1 VATREADVTEPE
13 RRPSHPGLESAIMGS
28 MENGKSERELY
39 RQIIRRA
46 KRSRERAAETLR
58 RSRLRDDDE
67 RKAGAPNRR
76 RKPRKQD

>member
-1 VATREADVTEPE
+1 
-13 RRPSHPGLESAIMGS
+13 

-76 RKPRKQD
+76 SKPRKQD